1 VSFDGR
7 ALERSSRYVLSAPL
21 AEGGMATVHLARLVA
36 DEGFART
43 VAVKRL
49 HATYARDPHFVR
61 MFLEEARIAARIQ
74 HPNIVDTLDVVAR
87 DGELFVVM
95 DYIHGESLSGLLMA
109 AQQRKVR
116 IPARV
121 VVSIVGGLLRGLHAA
136 HEATNE
142 KGEKLELI
150 HRDVSPQNVF
160 VGVDGFARVIDF
172 GVAKALGRMQAT
184 REGEVKGKLSYMA
197 PEQMLAQPIDRRAD
211 VFSAA
216 IVLWEGLT
224 GQRLFFADD
233 AVATMG
239 LVMKSPL
246 RPPSQLIPTLPAALD
261 AVVLKGLEREKT
273 TRFQTALE
281 MVTALEAAIVPATPQ
296 EVSHAV
302 ATLAGDLLTARAG
315 LIRSLEDSTI
325 PHTPMSNPVPG
336 AKRAE
341 VPTFSGTSPQ
351 QAEPLQAPP
360 RQRPAW
366 LMPAAALAVGVVAF
380 VAGRLGAASP
390 PPLATP
396 PPPPV
401 AVAPPSPPPTPPAVP
416 PAVEPR
422 PPAAPLVATGP
433 AQPTPPGP
441 TTPPPGPARPATPK
455 PRAARDCDNPFTVDA
470 RGIKRPRPECFD

>member
-1 VSFDGR
+1 
-7 ALERSSRYVLSAPL
+7 
-21 AEGGMATVHLARLVA
+21 MATVHLARLIA

-116 IPARV
+116 IPTRV
-121 VVSIVGGLLRGLHAA
+121 VVSMVAGLLRGLHAA

-142 KGEKLELI
+142 KAEKLELI

-160 VGVDGFARVIDF
+160 VGLDGFTRVIDF

-216 IVLWEGLT
+216 IVLWEALT

-233 AVATMG
+233 SVATMG
-239 LVMKSPL
+239 LVMKAPI
-246 RPPSQLIPTLPAALD
+246 RPPSQLIPTLPTALD
-261 AVVLKGLEREKT
+261 AVVLKGLERNREQ
-273 TRFQTALE
+273 RYQTALE
-281 MVTALEAAIVPATPQ
+281 MVTALEAAVVPATPQ
-296 EVSHAV
+296 EVSHV
-302 ATLAGDLLTARAG
+302 VGTLAGDLLTARMG
-315 LIRSLEDSTI
+315 LIRSLEDATI
-325 PHTPMSNPVPG
+325 PHTPMSNPIPVPKK
-336 AKRAE
+336 AD
-341 VPTFSGTSPQ
+341 VPTFSGTSPD
-351 QAEPLQAPP
+351 QAEPLLTPP
-360 RQRPAW
+360 PKSRPAW
-366 LMPAAALAVGVVAF
+366 VMPLVAGVVALVAF
-380 VAGRLGAASP
+380 GAGRLGSSETKAAAPSP
-390 PPLATP
+390 AVVVAP
-396 PPPPV
+396 PPPAPTPAPTPPIV
-401 AVAPPSPPPTPPAVP
+401 ATAPTPTPPSPPS
-416 PAVEPR
+416 
-422 PPAAPLVATGP
+422 APSTMP
-433 AQPTPPGP
+433 
-441 TTPPPGPARPATPK
+441 PATPTTRTSTR
-455 PRAARDCDNPFTVDA
+455 PRTSRDCDNPFTVDA
-470 RGIKRPRPECFD
+470 KGIKRPRPECFD

>member
-1 VSFDGR
+1 MSFDGR

-21 AEGGMATVHLARLVA
+21 AEGGMATVHLARLIA

-61 MFLEEARIAARIQ
+61 MFLEEARIAARVQ

-116 IPARV
+116 IPTRV

-160 VGVDGFARVIDF
+160 VGLDGFARVIDF

-216 IVLWEGLT
+216 IVLWEALT

-233 AVATMG
+233 SVATMG
-239 LVMKSPL
+239 LVMKAPL
-246 RPPSQLIPTLPAALD
+246 RPPSQLIPNLPAALD
-261 AVVLKGLEREKT
+261 AVVLKGLERQKE

-281 MVTALEAAIVPATPQ
+281 MVTALEAAVVPATPQ
-296 EVSHAV
+296 EVSHVV

-325 PHTPMSNPVPG
+325 PHTPMSNPVPV
-336 AKRAE
+336 AKPQAN

-351 QAEPLQAPP
+351 QAEPLAPP
-360 RQRPAW
+360 ARARPAW
-366 LMPAAALAVGVVAF
+366 VMPVAALAVGLVAF
-380 VAGRLGAASP
+380 VAGRLGATSP
-390 PPLATP
+390 
-396 PPPPV
+396 
-401 AVAPPSPPPTPPAVP
+401 
-416 PAVEPR
+416 
-422 PPAAPLVATGP
+422 
-433 AQPTPPGP
+433 
-441 TTPPPGPARPATPK
+441 
-455 PRAARDCDNPFTVDA
+455 
-470 RGIKRPRPECFD
+470 

>member
-1 VSFDGR
+1 VAFDGR
-7 ALERSSRYVLSAPL
+7 ALERNSRYVLSAPL
-21 AEGGMATVHLARLVA
+21 AEGGMATVHLARLIA

-116 IPARV
+116 IPTRV
-121 VVSIVGGLLRGLHAA
+121 VVSMVAGLLRGLHAA

-142 KGEKLELI
+142 KAEKLELI

-160 VGVDGFARVIDF
+160 VGLDGFTRVIDF

-216 IVLWEGLT
+216 IVLWEALT

-233 AVATMG
+233 SVATMG
-239 LVMKSPL
+239 LVMKAPI
-246 RPPSQLIPTLPAALD
+246 RPPSQLIPTLPTALD
-261 AVVLKGLEREKT
+261 AVVLKGLERNREQ
-273 TRFQTALE
+273 RYQTALE
-281 MVTALEAAIVPATPQ
+281 MVTALEAAVVPATPH
-296 EVSHAV
+296 EVSHVV
-302 ATLAGDLLTARAG
+302 ATLAGDLLTARSG

-325 PHTPMSNPVPG
+325 PHTPMSNPIPVPKK
-336 AKRAE
+336 AD
-341 VPTFSGTSPQ
+341 VPTFSGTSPD
-351 QAEPLQAPP
+351 QAEPLPAPP
-360 RQRPAW
+360 RARPAW
-366 LMPAAALAVGVVAF
+366 LMPLVAGVVALVAF
-380 VAGRLGAASP
+380 GAGRLGSTTSEPKPALPAPAVVVAP
-390 PPLATP
+390 PTATATPTPAP
-396 PPPPV
+396 PPPIV
-401 AVAPPSPPPTPPAVP
+401 ATAPTPTPPSVP
-416 PAVEPR
+416 S
-422 PPAAPLVATGP
+422 
-433 AQPTPPGP
+433 
-441 TTPPPGPARPATPK
+441 TTPPATPTTRTPTR
-455 PRAARDCDNPFTVDA
+455 PRNARDCDNPFTVDA
-470 RGIKRPRPECFD
+470 KGIKRPRPECFD